1 MPGNSKLV
9 HSSSPRPSFPA
20 HLTTSSTI
28 RARSRDQLAFA
39 LAFPFVLAFA
49 FDFAS
54 PLGLGSA
61 WGGVQGSGVQ
71 GLGLYIYIYYVCYIK
86 DRQLQN
92 ITSKVDQGT
101 TFFLIMDAASWYAFI
116 FSVRASKQVCCFS
129 GDSSRSSAWD

>member
-61 WGGVQGSGVQ
+61 WGGVQGSGFRGSGFRVI
-71 GLGLYIYIYYVCYIK
+71 YIYIYIVMYVILLRTGNC
-86 DRQLQN
+86 R
-92 ITSKVDQGT
+92 TSRVKLTKV
-101 TFFLIMDAASWYAFI
+101 
-116 FSVRASKQVCCFS
+116 RP
-129 GDSSRSSAWD
+129 SS